1 MAQYY
6 VYILASFRGALYT
19 GVTNNLERRLHEHK
33 HGLGGRFT
41 RKYKVS
47 KLVYFEATGDVY
59 SAITREKEIKG
70 WRRAKKVGIIEAM
83 NPYWQ
88 DLASGTTGSPSS
100 APDPSLH
107 SG

>member
-6 VYILASFRGALYT
+6 VYMLASFRGALYT
-19 GVTNNLERRLHEHK
+19 GVTNNLERRLYEHQK
-33 HGLGGRFT
+33 GLGSKFT
-41 RKYKVS
+41 RKYKAS
-47 KLVYFEATGDVY
+47 KLVYFEVTGDVY

-70 WRRAKKVGIIEAM
+70 WRRAKKVALLEAM

-88 DLASGTTGSPSS
+88 DLAAEVFGSPSS
-100 APDPSLH
+100 APGPSLH